1 MKENTP
7 WNSIVK
13 YLRKEATPEEITE
26 LNLWLEEDKENK
38 KLLAE
43 AFNVFTV
50 SGSLPHPI
58 APDQGKAWQK
68 INRKITTSP
77 KIHPSKFGFENIRT
91 TAAAVAILLIGFSAL
106 WLLNR
111 ANNNQILSQQTE
123 IISPAGQK
131 SKIVLPDSSVVWL
144 NSGSS
149 LKYKGNFNRKEREVI
164 LEGEAYFEVA
174 KNNSKKF
181 RVKTG
186 ILNVD
191 VYGTAFNVKNY
202 SNDDFQ
208 EITVSEGRVGIS
220 GKAGEIRQLIR
231 GDQAILNK
239 KSNEIVFAKTS
250 PEVINAWKS
259 NELIFDNTPLEEA
272 IKYMERWY
280 GVQITIDKAMI
291 GKHKY
296 TFRIKTES
304 FREMLEIMKVMTP
317 LEYEINGKYVK
328 IKYAKN

>member
-13 YLRKEATPEEITE
+13 YLRKQATPEEITE

-43 AFNVFTV
+43 AFDVFTV
-50 SGSLPHPI
+50 SGSLPQPVT
-58 APDQGKAWQK
+58 PDQDKAWQK
-68 INRKITTSP
+68 INRRITTSTT
-77 KIHPSKFGFENIRT
+77 IHSRKYWFGNIRT
-91 TAAAVAILLIGFSAL
+91 TAAAVAILLIGFSTL
-106 WLLNR
+106 WMMNR
-111 ANNNQILSQQTE
+111 ARNNQILSQQTE

-174 KNNSKKF
+174 KNKSKKF

-202 SNDDFQ
+202 GNDDFQ

-239 KSNEIVFAKTS
+239 KSNEIVFTKNS
-250 PEVINAWKS
+250 PEVINAWKN

-272 IKYMERWY
+272 IKYLERWY

-296 TFRIKTES
+296 TFKIKTES

-317 LEYEINGKYVK
+317 LEYEINGKDVI

>member
-43 AFNVFTV
+43 AFDVFAV
-50 SGSLPHPI
+50 SGSLPQPI

-77 KIHPSKFGFENIRT
+77 KIHPAKFGFENIRT

-106 WLLNR
+106 WMTNR
-111 ANNNQILSQQTE
+111 AHYNQILCQQTE
-123 IISPAGQK
+123 IVSPSGQK

-149 LKYKGNFNRKEREVI
+149 LKYKGNFNRKEREVV

-174 KNNSKKF
+174 KNKSKKF
-181 RVKTG
+181 RVKTRNS
-186 ILNVD
+186 LRRCLRN
-191 VYGTAFNVKNY
+191 
-202 SNDDFQ
+202 SFQ
-208 EITVSEGRVGIS
+208 CKKLRQRRIS
-220 GKAGEIRQLIR
+220 GNYRERRPR
-231 GDQAILNK
+231 GNFWQNRRNQTVDPGRA
-239 KSNEIVFAKTS
+239 SYSE
-250 PEVINAWKS
+250 
-259 NELIFDNTPLEEA
+259 
-272 IKYMERWY
+272 
-280 GVQITIDKAMI
+280 
-291 GKHKY
+291 
-296 TFRIKTES
+296 
-304 FREMLEIMKVMTP
+304 
-317 LEYEINGKYVK
+317 
-328 IKYAKN
+328 

>member
-13 YLRKEATPEEITE
+13 YLRKQATPEEIAE
-26 LNLWLEEDKENK
+26 LNLWLEEGKENK

-43 AFNVFTV
+43 AFDVFAI
-50 SGSLPHPI
+50 SGSLPQPI

-68 INRKITTSP
+68 INRRITTSP
-77 KIHPSKFGFENIRT
+77 KIHPAKFGFENIRT

-106 WLLNR
+106 WMTDR
-111 ANNNQILSQQTE
+111 AHYNQILCQQTE
-123 IISPAGQK
+123 IVSPSGQK

-149 LKYKGNFNRKEREVI
+149 LKYKGNFNRKEREVV

-174 KNNSKKF
+174 KNKSKKF

-202 SNDDFQ
+202 GNDDFQ

-220 GKAGEIRQLIR
+220 GKTGEIRQLIR
-231 GDQAILNK
+231 GEQAILNK
-239 KSNEIVFAKTS
+239 KTNQIVFTQNS
-250 PEVINAWKS
+250 PEVINAWKN

-272 IKYMERWY
+272 IKYLERWY

-317 LEYEINGKYVK
+317 LEYEINGKDVI